1 MKLSPFSNL
10 DGADWIFC
18 NSFEELEFEGKKGTS
33 ELWSA
38 TLIGPM
44 VPSAHLDGRIEGEN
58 GHGASLW
65 KPLSEECTNWL
76 KMKADKSVVYV
87 SFGSMVSLID
97 EQMEEI
103 AWGLKGSN
111 LDFIWLV
118 RNSEVNKLP
127 SEFVDSTTE
136 KGLIVTWCYQ
146 LDMLAHQTIGCFVT
160 HCVWNSTLEGLSFG
174 VPMVGVPKWPD
185 QLTNAKF
192 MDEIWEVG
200 VRAKEDE
207 KGIVRREELMSCLKQ
222 VMEGERSVEIRK
234 NASKWKRL
242 AKEAI
247 SEGGSSDKCIDEFVE
262 KLKSS
267 RNNNG

>member
-1 MKLSPFSNL
+1 MCLLK
-10 DGADWIFC
+10 
-18 NSFEELEFEGKKGTS
+18 GKKGTP

-44 VPSAHLDGRIEGEN
+44 VPSAHLDGRIERDN
-58 GHGASLW
+58 GHGASQW
-65 KPLSEECTNWL
+65 KPLREECTNRL

-87 SFGSMVSLID
+87 SLGSMVSLID

-136 KGLIVTWCYQ
+136 K
-146 LDMLAHQTIGCFVT
+146 
-160 HCVWNSTLEGLSFG
+160 
-174 VPMVGVPKWPD
+174 
-185 QLTNAKF
+185 
-192 MDEIWEVG
+192 
-200 VRAKEDE
+200 
-207 KGIVRREELMSCLKQ
+207 
-222 VMEGERSVEIRK
+222 VMEGERNVEIRK

-262 KLKSS
+262 QLKSS